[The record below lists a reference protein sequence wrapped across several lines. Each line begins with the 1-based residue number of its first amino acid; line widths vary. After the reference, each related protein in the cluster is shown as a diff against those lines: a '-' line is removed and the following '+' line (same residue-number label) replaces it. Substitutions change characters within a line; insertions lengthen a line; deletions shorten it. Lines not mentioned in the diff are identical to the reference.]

1 MEAEDENHLRTAKML
16 REQIKVTT
24 EEIEAM
30 IHELSRLWMKR
41 IDESNE
47 RIQVLEAQIAYL
59 ESDDRFQVL
68 EARIAYLESGDRF
81 QVLEARIAELEVMIS
96 GFNSARS
103 SVYGSTSHQDF
114 RGE

>member
-68 EARIAYLESGDRF
+68 EARIA
-81 QVLEARIAELEVMIS
+81 ELEVMIS

-103 SVYGSTSHQDF
+103 SVYGSTSHQGF